1 MCRWPNGDL
10 SFVYARNKEDAIIM
24 LDEWDNAELAEL
36 KQIRSFMVDFTLTK
50 DGDLELQ
57 AFGERSLNDVEEC
70 AYPLLSQAKI
80 DAPIDDYSDFT
91 PSGKEMI
98 RKAVQAEKQRMKG
111 RKKRKVASTEVGK
124 SLQDQLGAPAVLV
137 DRYVEQ
143 AATEIL
149 KKSPTS
155 GRKH

>member
-1 MCRWPNGDL
+1 
-10 SFVYARNKEDAIIM
+10 
-24 LDEWDNAELAEL
+24 
-36 KQIRSFMVDFTLTK
+36 VDFTLTK